1 MYSWYRPQEKTVR
14 EVPPMCLINF
24 QLHEHPTYKLIV
36 VANRDE
42 FYSRPTAPANFWKSH
57 PNLLAGR
64 DLLGMGT
71 WLGVTMQGKFAALTN
86 FRGDTEQSL
95 IDNKITRGEIVK
107 NYLIEDVTPEDYL
120 EKIHFNKDKYEGFNV
135 IVGHVDQLF
144 YYNNIEMEI
153 KAIPDGTYGLSNH
166 MLNTPWPKVTTSKQR
181 FKQYIKNH
189 DVIGAND
196 LFDIFSDRTLATD
209 DLLPQTG
216 IGIDLER
223 VLSPLFI
230 KTPDYGTRSS
240 TVLFVDHD
248 NYLTFVERTYQNGEF
263 VRDTRHSFRI
273 TAS

>member
-24 QLHEHPTYKLIV
+24 QLHEHPSYKLIV

-42 FYSRPTAPANFWKSH
+42 FYSRPTANATFCKSH
-57 PNLLAGR
+57 PILVVGR
-64 DLLGMGT
+64 DLLGMVT
-71 WLGVTMQGKFAALTN
+71 WLCVTMQGKFAVLTN

-153 KAIPDGTYGLSNH
+153 KAIHDGTYGLSNH

-196 LFDIFSDRTLATD
+196 L
-209 DLLPQTG
+209 
-216 IGIDLER
+216 
-223 VLSPLFI
+223 
-230 KTPDYGTRSS
+230 
-240 TVLFVDHD
+240 
-248 NYLTFVERTYQNGEF
+248 
-263 VRDTRHSFRI
+263 
-273 TAS
+273 